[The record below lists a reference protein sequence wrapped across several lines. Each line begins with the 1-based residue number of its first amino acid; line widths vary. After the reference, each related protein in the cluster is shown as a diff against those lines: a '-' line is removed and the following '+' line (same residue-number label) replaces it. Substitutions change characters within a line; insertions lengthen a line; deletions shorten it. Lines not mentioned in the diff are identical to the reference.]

1 MFRHADVIKRIK
13 VGDDVLRIKH
23 QASRI
28 ARVVAIAVA
37 GLSIHHGAIAADAWP
52 AKPIKVIV
60 PYTPGGSTD
69 TVSRV
74 VFERFRKAWASR
86 SSSRTSRAP
95 TARWASAW
103 WPVRRPMATPSCP
116 VLAAYSANMSLY
128 SKLSYKPTDL
138 APVAEMAELPLFL
151 FSSKK
156 LPVKTVAELVDYG
169 KKHPD
174 TLTFGS
180 SGIGSSAHLTGERLA
195 MESKVKMTHIPYN
208 GSAPILPALVSGEI
222 SMAFDPLL
230 VPMPH
235 VKSGKINVLAVASAK
250 RWPSEPNIPTM
261 EESGFPGF
269 VMSSWTG
276 LLAPAGTP
284 QPIIDRMAKEIAA
297 ATRNPD
303 VTKKLTELGF
313 IPVGGT
319 PEEFRKLIERDTSR
333 YGQIVKA
340 GKITLD

>member
-1 MFRHADVIKRIK
+1 MSISNRAARSARLVTLAITSVVFGHAA
-13 VGDDVLRIKH
+13 L
-23 QASRI
+23 
-28 ARVVAIAVA
+28 
-37 GLSIHHGAIAADAWP
+37 AADAWP
-52 AKPIKVIV
+52 TRPIKVIV

-74 VFERFRKAWASR
+74 VFEKVSQSLGQPIIIENKPGANSTLGVGVAAR
-86 SSSRTSRAP
+86 SAADGYTFVS
-95 TARWASAW
+95 
-103 WPVRRPMATPSCP
+103 

-128 SKLSYKPTDL
+128 SKLSYKPSDL
-138 APVAEMAELPLFL
+138 VPVAEMAELPLFL
-151 FSSKK
+151 FASKK
-156 LPVKTVAELVDYG
+156 VPAKTVAALIDYG
-169 KKHPD
+169 KKHPN

-180 SGIGSSAHLTGERLA
+180 SGVGSSAHLTGERLA
-195 MESKVKMTHIPYN
+195 MESKVKMTHVPYN
-208 GSAPILPALVSGEI
+208 GSAPILPALVSGEV
-222 SMAFDPLL
+222 SVAFDPLL

-250 RWPSEPNIPTM
+250 RWPGEPNIPTM

-284 QPIIDRMAKEIAA
+284 APVVDRMAKEIAA
-297 ATRNPD
+297 ATRSPE
-303 VTKKLTELGF
+303 VAKRLTDLGF
-313 IPVGGT
+313 VPVGGSS
-319 PEEFRKLIERDTSR
+319 EEFRKVIERDIAR

>member
-1 MFRHADVIKRIK
+1 MKSS
-13 VGDDVLRIKH
+13 IKH
-23 QASRI
+23 RV
-28 ARVVAIAVA
+28 ARSARLAAMAVA
-37 GLSIHHGAIAADAWP
+37 GLAAAHTAPTALAADAWP

-74 VFERFRKAWASR
+74 VFEQVSQRLGQPIIIENKPGANSTLGVGVAAR
-86 SSSRTSRAP
+86 SAP
-95 TARWASAW
+95 DGYTFVS
-103 WPVRRPMATPSCP
+103 

-128 SKLSYKPTDL
+128 SKLSYKPSDL
-138 APVAEMAELPLFL
+138 MPVAEMAELPLFL

-180 SGIGSSAHLTGERLA
+180 SGVGSSAHLTGERLA
-195 MESKVKMTHIPYN
+195 MESRLKLTHVPYN
-208 GSAPILPALVSGEI
+208 GSAPILPALISGEV
-222 SMAFDPLL
+222 SVAFDPLL

-250 RWPSEPNIPTM
+250 RWPGEPNIPTM
-261 EESGFPGF
+261 EEAGFPGF

-276 LLAPAGTP
+276 LMAPAGTP
-284 QPIIDRMAKEIAA
+284 QPIVARMATEIAA
-297 ATRNPD
+297 ATRSPE
-303 VTKKLTELGF
+303 VAKKLTDLGF
-313 IPVGGT
+313 VPVGGT
-319 PEEFRKLIERDTSR
+319 PEEFRKLIERDTKR
-333 YGQIVKA
+333 YAEIVKA

>member
-1 MFRHADVIKRIK
+1 M
-13 VGDDVLRIKH
+13 
-23 QASRI
+23 QETQ
-28 ARVVAIAVA
+28 
-37 GLSIHHGAIAADAWP
+37 LSIKNSVARGARLATFAITGMVLGHTAFAADAWP
-52 AKPIKVIV
+52 TKPIKVIV

-74 VFERFRKAWASR
+74 VFEKVAQSLGQPIIIENKPGANSTLGVGVAAR
-86 SSSRTSRAP
+86 SAP
-95 TARWASAW
+95 DGYTFVS
-103 WPVRRPMATPSCP
+103 

-128 SKLSYKPTDL
+128 SKLSYKPSDL
-138 APVAEMAELPLFL
+138 VPVAEMAELPLFL

-156 LPVKTVAELVDYG
+156 LPVKTVGELVDYG

-180 SGIGSSAHLTGERLA
+180 SGVGSSAHLTGERLA

-208 GSAPILPALVSGEI
+208 GSAPILPALISGEV
-222 SMAFDPLL
+222 SVAFDPLL

-250 RWPSEPNIPTM
+250 RWPGEPNIPTM

-284 QPIIDRMAKEIAA
+284 APVVDRMAKEIAA
-297 ATRNPD
+297 ATRSPD
-303 VTKKLTELGF
+303 VAKKLTDLGF
-313 IPVGGT
+313 VPVGGT
-319 PEEFRKLIERDTSR
+319 SEDFRKLIERDIAR

>member
-1 MFRHADVIKRIK
+1 MKSS
-13 VGDDVLRIKH
+13 IKH
-23 QASRI
+23 RV
-28 ARVVAIAVA
+28 ARSARSMAIAVA
-37 GLSIHHGAIAADAWP
+37 SVATLHTIPTALAADAWP

-74 VFERFRKAWASR
+74 VFEQVSQRLGQPIIIENKPGANSTLGVGVAAR
-86 SSSRTSRAP
+86 SAP
-95 TARWASAW
+95 DGYTFVS
-103 WPVRRPMATPSCP
+103 

-128 SKLSYKPTDL
+128 SKLSYKPADL
-138 APVAEMAELPLFL
+138 VPVAEMAELPLFL
-151 FSSKK
+151 FASKK

-180 SGIGSSAHLTGERLA
+180 SGVGSSAHLTGERLA
-195 MESKVKMTHIPYN
+195 MESRLKLTHVPYN
-208 GSAPILPALVSGEI
+208 GSAPILPALVSGEV
-222 SMAFDPLL
+222 SVAFDPLL

-250 RWPSEPNIPTM
+250 RWPGEPNIPTM
-261 EESGFPGF
+261 EEAGFPGF

-284 QPIIDRMAKEIAA
+284 QPIVARMAREIAA
-297 ATRNPD
+297 ATRSQD
-303 VTKKLTELGF
+303 VAKKLTELGF
-313 IPVGGT
+313 VPVGGT
-319 PEEFRKLIERDTSR
+319 PEEFRKLIERDTRR
-333 YGQIVKA
+333 YAEIVKA

>member
-1 MFRHADVIKRIK
+1 MKSS
-13 VGDDVLRIKH
+13 IKH
-23 QASRI
+23 RVARSARSI
-28 ARVVAIAVA
+28 AITVA
-37 GLSIHHGAIAADAWP
+37 GVAAAHTAPTALAADAWP

-74 VFERFRKAWASR
+74 VFEQVSQRLGQPIIIENKPGANSTLGVGVAAR
-86 SSSRTSRAP
+86 SAP
-95 TARWASAW
+95 DGYTFVS
-103 WPVRRPMATPSCP
+103 

-128 SKLSYKPTDL
+128 SKLSYKPADL
-138 APVAEMAELPLFL
+138 VPVAEMAELPLFL
-151 FSSKK
+151 FASKK
-156 LPVKTVAELVDYG
+156 VPARTVAELVDYG

-180 SGIGSSAHLTGERLA
+180 SGVGSSAHLTGERLA
-195 MESKVKMTHIPYN
+195 MESKLKLTHVPYN
-208 GSAPILPALVSGEI
+208 GSAPILPALVSGEV
-222 SMAFDPLL
+222 SVAFDPLL

-250 RWPSEPNIPTM
+250 RWPGEPNIPTM
-261 EESGFPGF
+261 EEAGFPGF

-284 QPIIDRMAKEIAA
+284 QPIVARMAREIAA
-297 ATRNPD
+297 ATRSPE
-303 VTKKLTELGF
+303 VTKKLTDLGF
-313 IPVGGT
+313 VPVGGT
-319 PEEFRKLIERDTSR
+319 PEEFRKLIERDTRR
-333 YGQIVKA
+333 YAEIVKA

>member
-1 MFRHADVIKRIK
+1 MQLKSS
-13 VGDDVLRIKH
+13 IKH
-23 QASRI
+23 RV
-28 ARVVAIAVA
+28 ARSARFAAMAIA
-37 GLSIHHGAIAADAWP
+37 GLAAAHTAPTALAAEAWP

-74 VFERFRKAWASR
+74 VFERVSQRLGQPIIIENKPGANSTLGVGVAAR
-86 SSSRTSRAP
+86 SAP
-95 TARWASAW
+95 DGYTFVS
-103 WPVRRPMATPSCP
+103 

-138 APVAEMAELPLFL
+138 VPVAEMAELPLFL

-180 SGIGSSAHLTGERLA
+180 SGVGSSAHLTGERLA
-195 MESKVKMTHIPYN
+195 MESKLKLTHVPYN
-208 GSAPILPALVSGEI
+208 GSAPILPALVSGEV
-222 SMAFDPLL
+222 SVAFDPLL

-250 RWPSEPNIPTM
+250 RWPGEPNIPTM
-261 EESGFPGF
+261 EEAGFPGF

-276 LLAPAGTP
+276 LMAPAGTP
-284 QPIIDRMAKEIAA
+284 QPIVARMAREIAA
-297 ATRNPD
+297 ATRSPE
-303 VTKKLTELGF
+303 VTKKLTDLGF
-313 IPVGGT
+313 VPVGST
-319 PEEFRKLIERDTSR
+319 PDEFRKLIERDTAR
-333 YGQIVKA
+333 YAEIVKA

>member
-1 MFRHADVIKRIK
+1 MKSS
-13 VGDDVLRIKH
+13 IKH
-23 QASRI
+23 RVARSARSI
-28 ARVVAIAVA
+28 ALAAAGVAALHTA
-37 GLSIHHGAIAADAWP
+37 PTALAADAWP

-74 VFERFRKAWASR
+74 VFEQVSQRLGQPIIIENKPGANSTLGVGVAAR
-86 SSSRTSRAP
+86 SAP
-95 TARWASAW
+95 DGYTFVS
-103 WPVRRPMATPSCP
+103 

-128 SKLSYKPTDL
+128 SKLSYKPADL
-138 APVAEMAELPLFL
+138 VPVAEMAELPLFL
-151 FSSKK
+151 FASKK

-180 SGIGSSAHLTGERLA
+180 SGVGSSAHLTGERLA
-195 MESKVKMTHIPYN
+195 MESKLKLTHVPYN
-208 GSAPILPALVSGEI
+208 GSAPILPALVSGEV
-222 SMAFDPLL
+222 SVAFDPLL

-250 RWPSEPNIPTM
+250 RWPGEPNIPTM
-261 EESGFPGF
+261 EEAGFPGF

-284 QPIIDRMAKEIAA
+284 QPIVARMAREIAA
-297 ATRNPD
+297 ATRSPE
-303 VTKKLTELGF
+303 VTKKLTDLGF
-313 IPVGGT
+313 VPVGGT
-319 PEEFRKLIERDTSR
+319 PEEFRKLIERDTRR
-333 YGQIVKA
+333 YAEIVKA

>member
-1 MFRHADVIKRIK
+1 MSIKNSVARGARLATFAITGMVLGHTAFAADV
-13 VGDDVLRIKH
+13 
-23 QASRI
+23 
-28 ARVVAIAVA
+28 
-37 GLSIHHGAIAADAWP
+37 WP
-52 AKPIKVIV
+52 TKPIKVIV

-74 VFERFRKAWASR
+74 VFEKVAQSLGQPIIIENKPGANSTLGVGVAAR
-86 SSSRTSRAP
+86 SAP
-95 TARWASAW
+95 DGYTFVS
-103 WPVRRPMATPSCP
+103 

-128 SKLSYKPTDL
+128 SKLSYKPSDL
-138 APVAEMAELPLFL
+138 VPVAEMAELPLFL

-156 LPVKTVAELVDYG
+156 LPVKTVGELVDYG

-180 SGIGSSAHLTGERLA
+180 SGVGSSAHLTGERLA

-208 GSAPILPALVSGEI
+208 GSAPILPALISGEV
-222 SMAFDPLL
+222 SVAFDPLL

-250 RWPSEPNIPTM
+250 RWPGEPNIPTM

-284 QPIIDRMAKEIAA
+284 APVVDRMAKEIAA
-297 ATRNPD
+297 ATRSPD
-303 VTKKLTELGF
+303 VAKKLTDLGF
-313 IPVGGT
+313 VPVGGT
-319 PEEFRKLIERDTSR
+319 SEDFRKLIERDISR

>member
-1 MFRHADVIKRIK
+1 MSISNRAARSARLVTLAITSVVFGHAA
-13 VGDDVLRIKH
+13 L
-23 QASRI
+23 
-28 ARVVAIAVA
+28 
-37 GLSIHHGAIAADAWP
+37 AADAWP
-52 AKPIKVIV
+52 TRPIKVIV

-74 VFERFRKAWASR
+74 VFEKVSQSLGQPIIIENKPGANSTLGVGVAAR
-86 SSSRTSRAP
+86 SAADGYTFVS
-95 TARWASAW
+95 
-103 WPVRRPMATPSCP
+103 

-128 SKLSYKPTDL
+128 SKLSYKPSDL
-138 APVAEMAELPLFL
+138 VPVAEMAELPLFL
-151 FSSKK
+151 FASKK
-156 LPVKTVAELVDYG
+156 VPAKTVAELIDYG
-169 KKHPD
+169 KKHPN

-180 SGIGSSAHLTGERLA
+180 SGVGSSAHLTGERLA
-195 MESKVKMTHIPYN
+195 MESKVKMTHVPYN
-208 GSAPILPALVSGEI
+208 GSAPILPALVSGEV
-222 SMAFDPLL
+222 SVAFDPLL

-250 RWPSEPNIPTM
+250 RWPGEPNIPTM

-284 QPIIDRMAKEIAA
+284 APVVDRMAKEIAA
-297 ATRNPD
+297 ATRSPE
-303 VTKKLTELGF
+303 VSRRLTDLGF
-313 IPVGGT
+313 VPVGGSS
-319 PEEFRKLIERDTSR
+319 EEFRKVIERDIAR

>member
-1 MFRHADVIKRIK
+1 MKSS
-13 VGDDVLRIKH
+13 IKH
-23 QASRI
+23 RVSRS
-28 ARVVAIAVA
+28 ARFAAMAIA
-37 GLSIHHGAIAADAWP
+37 GLAATHTAPTALAAEAWP

-74 VFERFRKAWASR
+74 VFERVSQRLGQPIIIENKPGANSTLGVGVAAR
-86 SSSRTSRAP
+86 SAP
-95 TARWASAW
+95 DGYTFVS
-103 WPVRRPMATPSCP
+103 

-138 APVAEMAELPLFL
+138 VPVAEMAELPLFL

-180 SGIGSSAHLTGERLA
+180 SGVGSSAHLTGERLA
-195 MESKVKMTHIPYN
+195 MESKLKLTHVPYN
-208 GSAPILPALVSGEI
+208 GSAPILPALVSGEV
-222 SMAFDPLL
+222 SVAFDPLL

-250 RWPSEPNIPTM
+250 RWPGEPNIPTM
-261 EESGFPGF
+261 EEAGFPGF

-276 LLAPAGTP
+276 LMAPAGTP
-284 QPIIDRMAKEIAA
+284 QPIVARMAQEIAA
-297 ATRNPD
+297 ATRSPE
-303 VTKKLTELGF
+303 VTKKLTDLGF
-313 IPVGGT
+313 VPVGGT
-319 PEEFRKLIERDTSR
+319 SEEFRKLIERDTAR
-333 YGQIVKA
+333 YAEIVKA

>member
-1 MFRHADVIKRIK
+1 MK
-13 VGDDVLRIKH
+13 VLRIKH

-28 ARVVAIAVA
+28 ARMVAVAVA
-37 GLSIHHGAIAADAWP
+37 GLAVHHTTIAAEAWP
-52 AKPIKVIV
+52 TKPIKVIV

-74 VFERFRKAWASR
+74 VFEKVSQSLGQPIVIENKPGANSTLGVGVVAR
-86 SSSRTSRAP
+86 SAP
-95 TARWASAW
+95 DGYTFVS
-103 WPVRRPMATPSCP
+103 

-128 SKLSYKPTDL
+128 SRLSYKPSDL

-169 KKHPD
+169 RKHPD

-180 SGIGSSAHLTGERLA
+180 SGVGSSAHLTGERLA

-208 GSAPILPALVSGEI
+208 GSAPILPALVSGEV

-235 VKSGKINVLAVASAK
+235 VKSGKINALAVASAK
-250 RWPSEPNIPTM
+250 RWPGEPNIPTM
-261 EESGFPGF
+261 EEAGFPGF

-297 ATRNPD
+297 ATHSAD
-303 VTKKLTELGF
+303 VAKKLTDLGF

-319 PEEFRKLIERDTSR
+319 PEEFRKLIEHDTSR
-333 YGQIVKA
+333 YAQIVKT

>member
-1 MFRHADVIKRIK
+1 MKSS
-13 VGDDVLRIKH
+13 IKH
-23 QASRI
+23 RVSRS
-28 ARVVAIAVA
+28 ARFAAMAMA
-37 GLSIHHGAIAADAWP
+37 GLAAAHTAPTALAAEAWP

-74 VFERFRKAWASR
+74 VFERVSQRLGQPIIIENKPGANSTLGVGVAAR
-86 SSSRTSRAP
+86 SAP
-95 TARWASAW
+95 DGYTFVS
-103 WPVRRPMATPSCP
+103 

-138 APVAEMAELPLFL
+138 VPVAEMAELPLFL

-156 LPVKTVAELVDYG
+156 LPVKTVADLVDYG

-180 SGIGSSAHLTGERLA
+180 SGVGSSAHLTGERLA
-195 MESKVKMTHIPYN
+195 MESKLKLTHVPYN
-208 GSAPILPALVSGEI
+208 GSAPILPALVSGEV
-222 SMAFDPLL
+222 SVAFDPLL

-250 RWPSEPNIPTM
+250 RWPGEPNIPTM
-261 EESGFPGF
+261 EEAGFPGF

-276 LLAPAGTP
+276 LMAPAGTP
-284 QPIIDRMAKEIAA
+284 QPIVARMAKEIAA
-297 ATRNPD
+297 ATRSPE
-303 VTKKLTELGF
+303 VTKKLTDLGF
-313 IPVGGT
+313 VPVGGT
-319 PEEFRKLIERDTSR
+319 PEEFRKLIERDTAR
-333 YGQIVKA
+333 YAEIVKA

>member
-1 MFRHADVIKRIK
+1 MKSS
-13 VGDDVLRIKH
+13 IKH
-23 QASRI
+23 RV
-28 ARVVAIAVA
+28 ARSARLAAMAVA
-37 GLSIHHGAIAADAWP
+37 GLAAAHTAPTALAADAWP

-74 VFERFRKAWASR
+74 VFEQVSQRLGQPIIIENKPGANSTLGVGVAAR
-86 SSSRTSRAP
+86 SAP
-95 TARWASAW
+95 DGYTFVS
-103 WPVRRPMATPSCP
+103 

-138 APVAEMAELPLFL
+138 VPVAEMAELPLFL

-180 SGIGSSAHLTGERLA
+180 SGVGSSAHLTGERLA
-195 MESKVKMTHIPYN
+195 MESKLKLTHVPYN
-208 GSAPILPALVSGEI
+208 GSAPILPALISGEV
-222 SMAFDPLL
+222 SVAFDPLL

-250 RWPSEPNIPTM
+250 RWPGEPNIPTM
-261 EESGFPGF
+261 EEAGFPGF

-276 LLAPAGTP
+276 LMAPAGTS
-284 QPIIDRMAKEIAA
+284 QPIVARMAREIAA
-297 ATRNPD
+297 ATRSPE
-303 VTKKLTELGF
+303 VTKKLTDLGF
-313 IPVGGT
+313 VPVGGT
-319 PEEFRKLIERDTSR
+319 PEEFRKLIERDTKR
-333 YGQIVKA
+333 YAEIVKA

>member
-1 MFRHADVIKRIK
+1 MKSS
-13 VGDDVLRIKH
+13 IKH
-23 QASRI
+23 RV
-28 ARVVAIAVA
+28 ARSARFAAMAIA
-37 GLSIHHGAIAADAWP
+37 GLAAAHTAPTALAAEAWP

-74 VFERFRKAWASR
+74 VFERVSQRLGQPIIIENKPGANSTLGVGVAAR
-86 SSSRTSRAP
+86 SAP
-95 TARWASAW
+95 DGYTFVS
-103 WPVRRPMATPSCP
+103 

-138 APVAEMAELPLFL
+138 VPVAEMAELPLFL

-180 SGIGSSAHLTGERLA
+180 SGVGSSAHLTGERLA
-195 MESKVKMTHIPYN
+195 MESKLKLTHVPYN
-208 GSAPILPALVSGEI
+208 GSAPILPALVSGEV
-222 SMAFDPLL
+222 SVAFDPLL

-250 RWPSEPNIPTM
+250 RWPGEPNIPTM
-261 EESGFPGF
+261 EEAGFPGF

-276 LLAPAGTP
+276 LMAPAGTP
-284 QPIIDRMAKEIAA
+284 QPIVARMAREIAA
-297 ATRNPD
+297 ATRSPE
-303 VTKKLTELGF
+303 VTKKLTDLGF
-313 IPVGGT
+313 VPVGST
-319 PEEFRKLIERDTSR
+319 PDEFRKLIERDTAR
-333 YGQIVKA
+333 YAEIVKA